1 MLQSLS
7 IKNYTLINALD
18 INFSNGFS
26 VITGE
31 TGSGKSILLGALGLV
46 LGQRA
51 EGNILKDTS
60 KKCAIEC
67 TFNISK
73 YHLKKFFE
81 KNELDY
87 DEETIIRR
95 EILPNGKS
103 RAFIN
108 DSPVKIRILRELGFR
123 LVDIHSQNQN
133 LTLENWTYQMEVID
147 SYAKNSILLRTY
159 QDNFKQ
165 YSHLQQEL
173 QQQQEKAEQ
182 EKADL
187 DYFQFQLEQ
196 LTDANL
202 QEDEQQEM
210 ENELEMLNHAE
221 EIKTGLYHSYGII
234 SDSETSVLSQL
245 RDARHAVEQIKSVYP
260 DAATYYER
268 INSAFIDL
276 QDLSYELNNANENIE
291 FDAGRIDFLTERLDT
306 IYTLQQ
312 KHRVDSVAELLEIQE
327 KLEQKVTAINSN
339 DSVIKELKQQL
350 KKQHQQLTEIAE
362 KLTNSRKKSIPKIE
376 KNITKQLVMLGIPNA
391 NFKIDFTNSE
401 EFHQMGCDNVNFL
414 FTANKNGR
422 LEPVQQVAS
431 GGEISRLM
439 LSIKHLISASTALPS
454 IVFDEID
461 TGVSGEI
468 ADKMG
473 EMMTKMSENIQ
484 VISITHLPQIAGK
497 GQYHYKVFKTDDE
510 FETYSNIVL
519 LNKEDRLKELAKM
532 LSGSN
537 ITDAA
542 LQNARVLLNPKNQ

>member
-7 IKNYTLINALD
+7 IKNYTLINALN

-73 YHLKKFFE
+73 YQLKNFFE
-81 KNELDY
+81 ENELDY

-108 DSPVKIRILRELGFR
+108 DSPVKIKILRELGLQ

-133 LTLENWTYQMEVID
+133 LTLENWIYQMEVVD
-147 SYAKNSILLRTY
+147 SYAKNNALLNSY
-159 QDNFKQ
+159 QSNFKKYNQ
-165 YSHLQQEL
+165 LQQQLKE
-173 QQQQEKAEQ
+173 QQEKAEQ
-182 EKADL
+182 EKSDL

-202 QEDEQQEM
+202 QENEQQEM

-221 EIKTGLYHSYGII
+221 EIKTGLYRSYGII
-234 SDSETSVLSQL
+234 SESETSVLSQL
-245 RDARHAVEQIKSVYP
+245 REARQSMEQIKSVYP
-260 DAATYYER
+260 DAAAYYER
-268 INSAFIDL
+268 IDSAFIDL
-276 QDLSYELNNANENIE
+276 QDLSYELNNANENVE
-291 FDAGRIDFLTERLDT
+291 FDAGRIEFLTERLDT
-306 IYTLQQ
+306 IYALQQ
-312 KHRVDSVAELLEIQE
+312 KHRVDSVAELLEIQAN
-327 KLEQKVTAINSN
+327 LEQKVTAINSN
-339 DSVIKELKQQL
+339 DSIISALQQELNEQ
-350 KKQHQQLTEIAE
+350 KKQLSEIANQLTD
-362 KLTNSRKKSIPKIE
+362 SRKKAIPKIE
-376 KNITKQLVMLGIPNA
+376 KNIIEQLVQLGIPNA
-391 NFKIDFTNSE
+391 NFKIDFTKNE
-401 EFHQMGCDNVNFL
+401 TFHQLGCDNISFL
-414 FTANKNGR
+414 FTANKNGK

-431 GGEISRLM
+431 GGEMSRLM

-473 EMMTKMSENIQ
+473 DMMTKMAENIQ

-497 GQYHYKVFKTDDE
+497 GKYHYKVFKTDDE

-519 LNKEDRLKELAKM
+519 LNKEERIEELAKM

-537 ITDAA
+537 ITEAA
-542 LQNARVLLNPKNQ
+542 LQNAKVLLKA